1 MSLRYRILIINNE
14 RQQKGQNLLPCPKN
28 VEPQSSISNGKTS
41 WTNPK
46 HPLKY
51 SLTSQDLKEITDSIA
66 DKELIINTYNDISEL
81 LEVPTG
87 QLLNIIYE
95 NTKKNY
101 KQFSIAKKS
110 GGTRIIS
117 APQYGVK
124 IIQRRLKPI
133 FELLYR
139 PKSAAHGF
147 VVSRSICT
155 NASRHVKKKYVINID
170 LENFFDSITFP
181 RIFGLLKSPPFNFG
195 IKAASAVAQAC
206 TYNGHLPQGGITSPV
221 LSNIIASSLDKKLT
235 AFAKKNNGQY
245 TRYADDITLSF
256 NSHPSEK
263 VVVEDEGKYIIG
275 ETLNLIITSCGFNI
289 NHKKFRF
296 QRRTERQEVTGLTIN
311 QKVNVSKKYLRTT
324 RAMIHGW
331 SIDKQA
337 AAEKFFLLH
346 HKSHK
351 NKPEN
356 LVDYFRNHIYGRLS
370 FIKMIRGPEFSA
382 YLKMIAFMTSHDAR
396 PTKEGTRA
404 MKEIE
409 MFDVFLCHASEDK
422 DSIVLPLFKELTDKG
437 INAFID
443 SEYIHWGDSL
453 IGKINNALAK
463 SKYVIAILTKN
474 SVDKHWPATE
484 LKSVLAREI
493 SDGEKKLL
501 TLVADGDENLV
512 KKHLPLLADKK
523 YIVYSNN
530 PKEISEQLYILLRK

>member
-1 MSLRYRILIINNE
+1 MSLRYRIAIINNE
-14 RQQKGQNLLPCPKN
+14 RQQKGQDLLPFPKN
-28 VEPQSSISNGKTS
+28 VEPQSSIVNGKTS
-41 WTNPK
+41 WFNPK

-51 SLTSQDLKEITDSIA
+51 SLTTNDLKALTDAIA
-66 DKELIINTYNDISEL
+66 NKELFIDSYNDISEL

-87 QLLNIIYE
+87 QLLDIIYN
-95 NTKKNY
+95 NTRKNY

-117 APQYGVK
+117 APHSGVK
-124 IIQRRLKPI
+124 VIQRRLKAI
-133 FELLYR
+133 LELLYR

-147 VVSRSICT
+147 IVSRSIRT

-195 IKAASAVAQAC
+195 IKAASAAAQAC
-206 TYNGHLPQGGITSPV
+206 TFNGHLPQGGITSPV

-256 NSHPSEK
+256 NSHPSDKVIVEK
-263 VVVEDEGKYIIG
+263 DGEYIIG
-275 ETLNLIITSCGFNI
+275 EYLNLLITNCGFNI
-289 NHKKFRF
+289 NHKKFRL

-311 QKVNVSKKYLRTT
+311 QKVNINKKYLRTT

-331 SIDKQA
+331 AIDKQN
-337 AAEKFFLLH
+337 AAEKFYLLH
-346 HKSHK
+346 HKNHK
-351 NKPEN
+351 NKPDS

-382 YLKMIAFMTSHDAR
+382 YLKMIAFMTSFDAK
-396 PTKEGTRA
+396 PTKEGARA
-404 MKEIE
+404 MKQIE

-422 DSIVLPLFKELTDKG
+422 ESIVLPLYNALTDKG

-443 SEYIHWGDSL
+443 SEYIDWGDSL

-501 TLVADGDENLV
+501 TLVATGDEDLV

-530 PKEISEQLYILLRK
+530 PEDISEKLHALLRK